1 MSRADVKKPSL
12 CTTGPLTKEMIS
24 QAVSA
29 FSKIMRSCYGP
40 TGRLKQFHNGTG
52 GYVRISSQSSVLLSS
67 LCVTLPVLKLLIAS
81 VQNHLALFRDSG
93 LFTAIFCCSLLEK
106 YQSLNV
112 APCTFIKISKHVLS
126 LCIDYLSSE
135 TCGCRIPVD
144 FSSSKLLLSLV
155 RSIILSKRACMLSR
169 KEADH
174 ISILVLKAFLL
185 TIPQNTD
192 SSAVLGKCL
201 YIPVKNKRVMDSTVY
216 PGLLIEMPELYL
228 TLPLKRTASGLIRVA
243 LFGMSMSGDLSHAG
257 EGAIVIHHG
266 VSPEAEVL
274 DQLLSVG
281 RQVIT
286 DGVGL
291 VICQKVIHPSLKQY
305 LKENNIVAVERVG
318 IRMMEPLKEMTGSQP
333 IPSLQFLSPACYGHL
348 KDLEAQCFG
357 SKWFLHLIPDEP
369 IVCSLLLCNRNETAW
384 DELKLACQTAEHAL
398 QLTVKDP
405 WILLGGGC
413 TETHVSSYIKHKSWS
428 VTESTLEDLCC
439 SSEEFHLVTD
449 CFCHS
454 LESIARSLEHDGGDV
469 LTDTHWGHSW
479 SIPPNIPSDSDWS
492 DFVQKCGCGLC
503 NKQEGLNWKML
514 NCRSVSFLPQNC
526 VHESCVTSADNLVLD
541 CFAAKRNGL
550 QVAVETAHLILDLSH
565 IIEDHN

>member
-12 CTTGPLTKEMIS
+12 CTTGPLTKEVIS
-24 QAVSA
+24 QAASA
-29 FSKIMRSCYGP
+29 FSKIMKSCYGP
-40 TGRLKQFHNGTG
+40 TGRLKQFHNGMG

-67 LCVTLPVLKLLIAS
+67 LCVTLPVLKLLVAS

-106 YQSLNV
+106 YESLNM
-112 APCTFIKISKHVLS
+112 ALYPFMKISKHILS

-144 FSSSKLLLSLV
+144 FRSSKLLLSLV

-174 ISILVLKAFLL
+174 ISILVLRAFLF
-185 TIPQNTD
+185 TIPQNVD
-192 SSAVLGKCL
+192 SSAVLGKCH

-216 PGLLIEMPELYL
+216 PGLLIEMPEMQL
-228 TLPLKRTASGLIRVA
+228 TLPFKRTASGQIKVA
-243 LFGMSMSGDLSHAG
+243 VFGMSMSGDLSHAG

-266 VSPEAEVL
+266 ISLEAEVL
-274 DQLLSVG
+274 DQLLSLG
-281 RQVIT
+281 REVIT

-291 VICQKVIHPSLKQY
+291 VLCQKVIHPTLKQY

-318 IRMMEPLKEMTGSQP
+318 IRMMEPLKKMTV
-333 IPSLQFLSPACYGHL
+333 
-348 KDLEAQCFG
+348 
-357 SKWFLHLIPDEP
+357 
-369 IVCSLLLCNRNETAW
+369 VCSLLLCNRNETAW

-413 TETHVSSYIKHKSWS
+413 TETHVSSYIKHKSCS
-428 VTESTLEDLCC
+428 VTERTLEDLGC
-439 SSEEFHLVTD
+439 SLEEFHLVTD

-454 LESIARSLEHDGGDV
+454 LESIAHSLEHDSGDI

-479 SIPPNIPSDSDWS
+479 SVPPNIPSNSDWS

-503 NKQEGLNWKML
+503 NKQEDLNWKML
-514 NCRSVSFLPQNC
+514 NCHSVSFLPQNC
-526 VHESCVTSADNLVLD
+526 VNETSVTSADHLVLD

-550 QVAVETAHLILDLSH
+550 QVAVETAHLILDISH
-565 IIEDHN
+565 IIEDRN

>member
-12 CTTGPLTKEMIS
+12 CTTGPLTKEVIS
-24 QAVSA
+24 QAVST
-29 FSKIMRSCYGP
+29 FSKIMRSSYGP
-40 TGRLKQFHNGTG
+40 TGRLKQLHNGMG

-67 LCVTLPVLKLLIAS
+67 LCVTLPVLKLLVAS
-81 VQNHLALFRDSG
+81 LQNHLALFGDSG
-93 LFTAIFCCSLLEK
+93 LFTAIFCCNLLEK
-106 YQSLNV
+106 YESLNM
-112 APCTFIKISKHVLS
+112 APYPFIKISKHILS
-126 LCIDYLSSE
+126 LCLDYLSSE

-155 RSIILSKRACMLSR
+155 RSIISSKRACMLSR

-174 ISILVLKAFLL
+174 ISILVLRAFLF
-185 TIPQNTD
+185 TVPQNVD
-192 SSAVLGKCL
+192 SSAVLGKCH
-201 YIPVKNKRVMDSTVY
+201 YIPLKNKRVMDSTVY
-216 PGLLIEMPELYL
+216 PGLLIEMPEMHLI
-228 TLPLKRTASGLIRVA
+228 PPFKRTPSGQIKVA

-266 VSPEAEVL
+266 ISLEAEML
-274 DQLLSVG
+274 EQLLSVG
-281 RQVIT
+281 REVIT

-291 VICQKVIHPSLKQY
+291 VICQKVIHPTLKQY

-318 IRMMEPLKEMTGSQP
+318 IRMMEPLKKMTGSQP
-333 IPSLQFLSPACYGHL
+333 IPSLQFLSPACYGQL
-348 KDLEAQCFG
+348 KDLQTQCFD
-357 SKWFLHLIPDEP
+357 SKWFLHLIPDQP
-369 IVCSLLLCNRNETAW
+369 VVCSLLLCNRNETAW
-384 DELKLACQTAEHAL
+384 DELKLACQTAERAL

-413 TETHVSSYIKHKSWS
+413 TETHVSSYIKHKSCS
-428 VTESTLEDLCC
+428 VTEGTLEDLGC

-454 LESIARSLEHDGGDV
+454 LESIARSLEHDSGDV

-479 SIPPNIPSDSDWS
+479 SIPPKIPSNSDWS

-526 VHESCVTSADNLVLD
+526 VHESSVTPADHLVLD

-550 QVAVETAHLILDLSH
+550 QVAVETTHLILDISH
-565 IIEDHN
+565 IIEDRN

>member
-1 MSRADVKKPSL
+1 MSRVDVKKPSL

-24 QAVSA
+24 QSVST
-29 FSKIMRSCYGP
+29 FNKIMRSCYGP

-52 GYVRISSQSSVLLSS
+52 GYVRISSQSSVLLNS
-67 LCVTLPVLKLLIAS
+67 LCITLPVLKLLVAS
-81 VQNHLALFRDSG
+81 VQNHLALFGDSG
-93 LFTAIFCCSLLEK
+93 LFMAIFCCSLLEK
-106 YQSLNV
+106 YENLNMSLYPFV
-112 APCTFIKISKHVLS
+112 KISKHILS

-174 ISILVLKAFLL
+174 ISILVLRAFLF
-185 TIPQNTD
+185 TIPQNVD
-192 SSAVLGKCL
+192 SSAVLGKCH
-201 YIPVKNKRVMDSTVY
+201 YIPIKNKRVMDSTVY
-216 PGLLIEMPELYL
+216 PGLLIEMPDMHL
-228 TLPLKRTASGLIRVA
+228 TLPFKRTASGQIKVA
-243 LFGMSMSGDLSHAG
+243 LFDMSMSGDLSHAG

-266 VSPEAEVL
+266 ISLEAEVL
-274 DQLLSVG
+274 DQLLSLG
-281 RQVIT
+281 REVIT

-291 VICQKVIHPSLKQY
+291 VICQKVIHPTLKQY

-318 IRMMEPLKEMTGSQP
+318 IRMMEPLKKMTGSQP

-348 KDLEAQCFG
+348 KDLQTQCFD
-357 SKWFLHLIPDEP
+357 SKWFLHLIPDQP
-369 IVCSLLLCNRNETAW
+369 FVCSLLLCNRNETAW

-413 TETHVSSYIKHKSWS
+413 TETHVSSYIKHKSCS
-428 VTESTLEDLCC
+428 VTERTLEDLGC

-454 LESIARSLEHDGGDV
+454 LESIALSLEHDSGDT
-469 LTDTHWGHSW
+469 LTDTLWGHSW
-479 SIPPNIPSDSDWS
+479 SVPPNIPSNSDWS

-503 NKQEGLNWKML
+503 NKQEDLNWKML
-514 NCRSVSFLPQNC
+514 NCHSVSFLPQNC
-526 VHESCVTSADNLVLD
+526 VNETSVTSADSLVLD

-550 QVAVETAHLILDLSH
+550 QVAVETAHLILDISH
-565 IIEDHN
+565 IIEDRN

>member
-12 CTTGPLTKEMIS
+12 CTTGPLTKEVIS
-24 QAVSA
+24 QAAST
-29 FSKIMRSCYGP
+29 FSKIMKSCYGP

-67 LCVTLPVLKLLIAS
+67 LCVTLPILKLLVAS

-106 YQSLNV
+106 YESLNM
-112 APCTFIKISKHVLS
+112 ALYPFIKISKHILN

-144 FSSSKLLLSLV
+144 FSSSKLLLILV

-174 ISILVLKAFLL
+174 ISILVLRAFLF
-185 TIPQNTD
+185 TIPQNVD
-192 SSAVLGKCL
+192 SSAMLGKCH

-216 PGLLIEMPELYL
+216 PGLLIEMPEMQL
-228 TLPLKRTASGLIRVA
+228 TLPFKRTASGQIKVA

-266 VSPEAEVL
+266 ISLEAEVL
-274 DQLLSVG
+274 DQLLSLG
-281 RQVIT
+281 REVIT

-291 VICQKVIHPSLKQY
+291 VICQKVIHPTLKQY

-318 IRMMEPLKEMTGSQP
+318 IRMMEPLKKMTGSQP
-333 IPSLQFLSPACYGHL
+333 ILSLQFLSPACYGHL
-348 KDLEAQCFG
+348 KDLQTQCFD
-357 SKWFLHLIPDEP
+357 SKWFLHLIPDQP
-369 IVCSLLLCNRNETAW
+369 VVCSLLLCNRNETAW
-384 DELKLACQTAEHAL
+384 DELKVISLYIL
-398 QLTVKDP
+398 QQAVDK
-405 WILLGGGC
+405 G
-413 TETHVSSYIKHKSWS
+413 HVVRRVSSAVLDLQSCS
-428 VTESTLEDLCC
+428 VTERTLEDLGC

-454 LESIARSLEHDGGDV
+454 LESIARSLEHDSGGI

-479 SIPPNIPSDSDWS
+479 SVPPNIPSNSDWS

-503 NKQEGLNWKML
+503 NKQEDLNWKML
-514 NCRSVSFLPQNC
+514 NCHSVSFLPQNC
-526 VHESCVTSADNLVLD
+526 VNEISVTSADHLVLD

-550 QVAVETAHLILDLSH
+550 QVAVETAHLILDISH
-565 IIEDHN
+565 IIEDRD